1 VMKKV
6 LLIFGSRP
14 DCIRLAPIF
23 FGLKKSLI
31 FNPLVCVDK
40 QRDESLERALN
51 DFGITPD
58 LDLGTMQTDQSL
70 ESITISTLDQ
80 ERSIIASHLDSDIL
94 FAPTAFVKE
103 RLLIEY
109 AGIPIHIVG
118 STAIDS
124 LQWTFDNGGLSKQ
137 SAPKPILIA
146 VQEGK
151 GLQNI
156 CAATLEL
163 TRENRVIFILPQ
175 DIDPRFAVL
184 EHLFGTDVEL
194 VELPPYSKYI
204 NLVRQSYLILTDS
217 EGLQEIGPALDI
229 PVLVLG
235 DKTEYSEGVIAGAA
249 RLVGTDQ
256 RSILHN
262 VKCLLNNQ
270 EKYSIMSKAKNPYG
284 DGRAARRIVKI
295 MEEEYKNA

>member
-1 VMKKV
+1 MQTLSDFK
-6 LLIFGSRP
+6 IAP
-14 DCIRLAPIF
+14 DY
-23 FGLKKSLI
+23 
-31 FNPLVCVDK
+31 
-40 QRDESLERALN
+40 
-51 DFGITPD
+51 DFDTMQID
-58 LDLGTMQTDQSL
+58 LFLGT
-70 ESITISTLDQ
+70 ITISIFDKG
-80 ERSIIASHLDSDIL
+80 RSIIASNSDTNIL
-94 FAPTAFVKE
+94 FASTALIKE
-103 RLLIEY
+103 QLL
-109 AGIPIHIVG
+109 AKGIKASIHITG

-124 LQWTFDNGGLSKQ
+124 LQWAFDNGGLSKQ

-146 VQEGK
+146 AQEGG
-151 GLQNI
+151 GLRNT
-156 CAATLEL
+156 CTAALEL
-163 TRENRVIFILPQ
+163 AKENRVIFILPQ

-249 RLVGTDQ
+249 RLVGTDR

-262 VKCLLNNQ
+262 VECLLHNSD
-270 EKYSIMSKAKNPYG
+270 KYAIMSKAKNPYG
-284 DGRAARRIVKI
+284 DGRAAHRIVKI
-295 MEEEYKNA
+295 LEEKHNHGT